1 MLLLEWQS
9 VFDVTV
15 IIIKTQVQ
23 IYICSYYSYIYI
35 LDIFKFIISKI
46 ISLLHYFLNI
56 KIINLFK
63 FTTLIKVNQSLI
75 YLAHK
80 AIIDGASVLVIL
92 DFIYVSLMLLKISFK
107 HFIIE

>member
-1 MLLLEWQS
+1 MSLLEWQS

-23 IYICSYYSYIYI
+23 IYICTYYSYIYY
-35 LDIFKFIISKI
+35 IFKFIISKI

-75 YLAHK
+75 YLAHN
-80 AIIDGASVLVIL
+80 ANIDGASVLVIL